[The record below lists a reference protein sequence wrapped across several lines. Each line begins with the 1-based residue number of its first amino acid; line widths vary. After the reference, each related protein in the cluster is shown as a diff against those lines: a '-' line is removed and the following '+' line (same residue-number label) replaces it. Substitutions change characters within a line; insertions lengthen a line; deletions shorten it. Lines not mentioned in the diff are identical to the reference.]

1 MVNQEILEIFERS
14 LLRNKD
20 KDIISNNAYKRD
32 IKFERELFNYM
43 FYEKLRVI
51 FDKYMNDKNIED

>member
-1 MVNQEILEIFERS
+1 MVNQEVLEIFERS

-20 KDIISNNAYKRD
+20 KDIISNNPYKRD

-43 FYEKLRVI
+43 FYEKLKVI
-51 FDKYMNDKNIED
+51 FDKYMSDKNIED